1 MLPYKRYTIESQL
14 STEEIIKRL
23 NRLTQSGGFN
33 NSSQQKKK
41 YFTGAITD
49 NSFKIIQTSGN
60 IEKGIV
66 KGTISQNQN
75 YSIIKFSTK
84 PSSGLLTILFFIL
97 GSLTAFKI
105 SGDSLK
111 GIFFKTAGL
120 LFLVIIFFWDFYNS
134 SSVLK
139 KNLVTLFTQEIKEQ

>member
-1 MLPYKRYTIESQL
+1 MLPYKHYTIESQL
-14 STEEIIKRL
+14 STEEIINRL
-23 NRLTQSGGFN
+23 NRLTQ
-33 NSSQQKKK
+33 NSDFDDSSQKKK
-41 YFTGAITD
+41 RYFTGAITD

-66 KGTISQNQN
+66 KGIITQNQN
-75 YSIIKFSTK
+75 YSIIKFNTK
-84 PSSGLLTILFFIL
+84 PSSGLLTMLFFIL
-97 GSLTAFKI
+97 GSLTAFII

-111 GIFFKTAGL
+111 SIFFKTAGL
-120 LFLVIIFFWDFYNS
+120 LFLVIIFLWDFYNS